1 MDFNED
7 GEKAT
12 VSDLATLDF
21 VSNLLGVP
29 SHMLKNALEVRVVE
43 TKHGGNRG
51 THYNVPL
58 NKTQAVAGRDALA
71 KALYDRL
78 FTVSFFFSCLLFII
92 IIIFIFSLPSSSLM
106 FFLLPSFLFLSF
118 PFLSFYCSFY
128 YCFLNENSGW
138 LSV

>member
-1 MDFNED
+1 MLSAILWLGNIDFNEEAGD
-7 GEKAT
+7 KSSI
-12 VSDLATLDF
+12 SDPATLDF

-58 NKTQAVAGRDALA
+58 NRTQALAGRDALA

-78 FTVSFFFSCLLFII
+78 FTVSLYYVILYYIY
-92 IIIFIFSLPSSSLM
+92 IIFIPYLYICCGIFICMFLYFGSELLSSTTL
-106 FFLLPSFLFLSF
+106 
-118 PFLSFYCSFY
+118 
-128 YCFLNENSGW
+128 
-138 LSV
+138 